1 MNNKLFVILTV
12 LAVAGLLAGAWGIFE
27 RLAYGLQPVAFGSYV
42 PWGLWVAFY
51 LFFLGLSAGAFLI
64 TILAYVMGMK
74 QMEKI
79 GVLAA
84 FVVLVVLLCEMQFIL
99 LDLGSMRRAFYQF
112 FLTPSFTSMM
122 TWMFILFNAMLIVYA
137 LKTFFLIRG
146 DLVRWSQ
153 DESRR
158 GRGLYRL
165 LAFGKSEYASGDAA
179 RDEKRVNRLAWVS
192 LPVGLAF
199 YAINGAFFAVV
210 MHRHMWN
217 SAFTPVLFVL
227 EALLSGGALVVFL
240 GYFLARSTTIS
251 RKGVCL
257 ANPECLDLGRI
268 ILSLLATFLL
278 LEGLFFL
285 VGYQRGAARM
295 VAILDY
301 ITAGPNWWLF
311 WIVHLL
317 IGSAIP
323 LFLLL
328 GMRKSPGAVAWA
340 CFLIFVTFGAVRY
353 NFVAPEVAT
362 PSMEGLEAAF
372 VHPRL
377 SSNYAPNLNEWLVSL
392 WVISFGV
399 LAFLLG
405 SKFLPVIPG
414 QGGGDPH
421 AH

>member
-1 MNNKLFVILTV
+1 MNNKAYPILLA
-12 LAVAGLLAGAWGIFE
+12 LAVIGLLAGAWGLFE
-27 RLAYGLQPVAFGSYV
+27 RLAYGLQPVAFGSHV

-64 TILAYVMGMK
+64 TILAYVVGMK
-74 QMEKI
+74 QLEKI
-79 GVLAA
+79 GTLAA

-99 LDLGSMRRAFYQF
+99 LDLGTMHRAFYRF
-112 FLTPSFTSMM
+112 FLSPSFTSML
-122 TWMFILFNAMLIVYA
+122 TWMFLLFNAMLVIYA
-137 LKTFFLIRG
+137 LKTYFLVRG
-146 DLVRWSQ
+146 DLVRWSR

-165 LAFGKSEYASGDAA
+165 LAFGKSEYSTGDAA
-179 RDEKRVNRLAWVS
+179 QDEKRVHRLAWIS

-210 MHRHMWN
+210 IHRPMWN
-217 SAFTPVLFVL
+217 SAFTPVVFVL

-240 GYFLARSTTIS
+240 SYFFARDKTLATN
-251 RKGVCL
+251 GVCYGDST
-257 ANPECLDLGRI
+257 CLNLGRI
-268 ILSLLATFLL
+268 ILALLVVFLVM
-278 LEGLFFL
+278 EGLFFL
-285 VGYQRGAARM
+285 VGYQSGGARM
-295 VAILDY
+295 VATLNY
-301 ITAGPNWWLF
+301 IVAGPHWWVF

-317 IGSAIP
+317 VGSAIP

-328 GMRKSPGAVAWA
+328 TMRESPKAVAWA
-340 CFLIFVTFGAVRY
+340 CFLVFVTFAAVRY
-353 NFVAPEVAT
+353 NFVVPDLAI
-362 PSMEGLEAAF
+362 PSLDGLDAAF

-377 SSNYAPNLNEWLVSL
+377 SSNYVPNLNEWLVSL

-405 SKFLPVIPG
+405 SKYLPVTPG
-414 QGGGDPH
+414 QSGGDTH